1 MIKKQS
7 NRVRANI
14 AMGISIIVLSFSG
27 FFVRW
32 ADAPGPITSLF
43 RMAFTAFFL
52 SFYILR
58 KNTIS
63 SLNWKKIVF
72 PLLAGVFSA
81 LDHNFWSSA
90 LGHTTIANAILFN
103 YIAPIWVAL
112 ISFFLFKEKLGKKFW
127 LGLTLTM
134 IGAAAIFG
142 SDLLNHPQIGWGDT
156 LAIISSVFYAGF
168 FLFSEKGRAQTEVV
182 EFLWLVTLSATLT
195 LTILALINGNPL
207 SGYDQKTILV
217 FIGAAL
223 FAQLLGYLALVY
235 ASGHLPASV
244 ISPTMIL
251 QPVLTAILAVP
262 ISGEPITLQ
271 LLLAAPLVLLG
282 IYIINH
288 QTESTV
294 ISDR

>member
-1 MIKKQS
+1 MNNNLTTRMK
-7 NRVRANI
+7 ANF

-52 SFYILR
+52 SFYIL
-58 KNTIS
+58 KTKPLS
-63 SLNWKKIVF
+63 SFKINKMIF

-90 LGHTTIANAILFN
+90 LSHTSIANAILFN

-112 ISFFLFKEKLGKKFW
+112 ISFFFFKQKLTRNFW
-127 LGLTLTM
+127 LGLVLTM
-134 IGAAAIFG
+134 IGTILIFG
-142 SDLLNHPQIGWGDT
+142 NDILHHPQIGWGDM
-156 LAIISSVFYAGF
+156 LAMISSFFYAGF
-168 FLFSEKGRAQTEVV
+168 FLFAEKGRTQTEVA

-195 LTILALINGNPL
+195 LTLLAIINGTPL
-207 SGYDQKTILV
+207 SGYNTRTIWV

-223 FAQLLGYLALVY
+223 FAQLIGYLALSF
-235 ASGHLPASV
+235 ASGHLPASI

-262 ISGEPITLQ
+262 ISGEPITVQ
-271 LLLAAPLVLLG
+271 LLISAPLVLIG
-282 IYIINH
+282 IFIINH
-288 QTESTV
+288 QTKATV